1 MDKNNN
7 SLKIIFGIV
16 LVVIGTLLL
25 IDRFGLVFPYNIDI
39 WSIIGTFWPLILI
52 IIGGKLL
59 IERNTTGGLILFIL
73 GCVLLL
79 TNLFDF
85 NFFAVLWPLLIIGL
99 GLSILFKGDGC
110 YFNRVSSDEDS
121 DDYIKDSILFWGKE
135 RKATSKNFK
144 GGDINV
150 AFGAIE
156 LNLRDVKVAKKGAKL
171 NVGVAFGGVEIFVPN
186 NCRVKTSGSVV
197 LGGWD
202 PNLKEND
209 VKEPVLEIT
218 GTVILG
224 GVEIKN

>member
-1 MDKNNN
+1 MEKNN

-16 LVVIGTLLL
+16 LVLIGLLLL
-25 IDRFGLVFPYNIDI
+25 IDRLGIVFPYNIDV

-52 IIGGKLL
+52 FIGGKLL
-59 IERNTTGGLILFIL
+59 IERNTTGGIILFIL

-99 GLSILFKGDGC
+99 GLSILFKGDGSF
-110 YFNRVSSDEDS
+110 FNRVSSEEDS
-121 DDYIKDSILFWGKE
+121 EDYISDSVVFWGKE
-135 RKATSKNFK
+135 RKGTSKNFK

-150 AFGAIE
+150 AFGALE
-156 LNLRDVKVAKKGAKL
+156 LDLRDVKVDKKGATL
-171 NVGVAFGGVEIFVPN
+171 NVSVAFGGIEIFVPKD
-186 NCRVKTSGSVV
+186 CRVVTSGTAI

-202 PNLKEND
+202 PSLKEND

-224 GVEIKN
+224 GVDINN